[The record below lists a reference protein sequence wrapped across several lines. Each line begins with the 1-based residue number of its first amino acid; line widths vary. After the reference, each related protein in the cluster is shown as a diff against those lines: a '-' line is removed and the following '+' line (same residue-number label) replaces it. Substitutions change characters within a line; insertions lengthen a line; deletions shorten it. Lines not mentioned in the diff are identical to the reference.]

1 MSRLSVKLPGLNL
14 KNPIM
19 PASGTFGFGREM
31 SEFYDLSHLGCL
43 ITKSVTAAKREGN
56 PTPRLAE
63 TQSGLLNSIG
73 LQNPGVD
80 YFLKNDLPFLE
91 TYETPIM
98 VNVAGSTQEE
108 YLEVVRALEPFD
120 SIKAIELNVSC
131 PNVSEGG
138 MAFGQNPKV
147 LKSLVAKVKQ
157 ISSKAI
163 YVKLSP
169 NVTSIQEI
177 ALACEAAGADG
188 LTMIN
193 TLKGLRMDLNRREPI
208 IKRGVA
214 GLSGPAIKSVALAL
228 VYEVRQVT
236 QLPIIG
242 IGGIE
247 TEEDVLEM
255 LMAGA
260 NAVQIGTANFKNPKV
275 MLEIIENLES
285 VMDQYHIESI
295 ESLSKGEK
303 NEA

>member
-80 YFLKNDLPFLE
+80 YFINNDLPFLNKF
-91 TYETPIM
+91 ETPIM
-98 VNVAGSTQEE
+98 VNVAGSTEEE
-108 YLEVVRALEPFD
+108 YLEVVKALEPFD

-138 MAFGQNPKV
+138 MAFGQDPEV

-193 TLKGLRMDLNRREPI
+193 TLKGLRMDLNRRQPI

-214 GLSGPAIKSVALAL
+214 GLSGPAIKAVALAL

-247 TEEDVLEM
+247 TEED
-255 LMAGA
+255 
-260 NAVQIGTANFKNPKV
+260 
-275 MLEIIENLES
+275 
-285 VMDQYHIESI
+285 
-295 ESLSKGEK
+295 
-303 NEA
+303 